1 MTETLI
7 SFASVFTRD
16 NEPDPL
22 CSICFFIAPGGWAK
36 PNTILNYLAHKI
48 VPELAQI
55 VPNSNANTI
64 AFAIQDHMN
73 EMGEQFGVECQGILT
88 NYNLSISAKT

>member
-1 MTETLI
+1 MTETPI

-36 PNTILNYLAHKI
+36 PNTILDHLAHRI
-48 VPELAQI
+48 VPELARI

-64 AFAIQDHMN
+64 AFAIQDRMN

-88 NYNLSISAKT
+88 DYNLSICAKT